1 MTVAIANL
9 AQLRKELG
17 VEGQAL
23 LDYAPYSKIGY
34 APQTYDQCA
43 VPFKLL
49 FGQITDYYTKKL
61 LVVWILLYPPNKEG
75 DHAEV
80 QFHSLD
86 PETKKLTR
94 HDDSNISA
102 TITTVAD
109 AFRTPKKG
117 SKSKHVA
124 LAKYY
129 FLEILAKRSEKP
141 EHRDELAIPISITRT
156 LVEGLKAACREFE
169 VETNASLLDT
179 QSRSQSATL
188 VDDDEDSV
196 LSDAPEDPFEPTQPI
211 TPATAPASVSKHAD
225 ILTRRNLPQQTYS
238 ASDTQLFE
246 DLTKLQDGEDEIHR
260 SKGEIVAEIAE
271 SKLALQ
277 EINEELRKNEEKN
290 RMFEEKLVRIAA
302 RREQLLEGVSAMEA
316 YKLGGEMMNK
326 R

>member
-34 APQTYDQCA
+34 APQTYDECA

-86 PETKKLTR
+86 PETKRLTR

-117 SKSKHVA
+117 SKSKHVQ
-124 LAKYY
+124 LRVKS
-129 FLEILAKRSEKP
+129 F
-141 EHRDELAIPISITRT
+141 
-156 LVEGLKAACREFE
+156 
-169 VETNASLLDT
+169 
-179 QSRSQSATL
+179 ATL
-188 VDDDEDSV
+188 APN
-196 LSDAPEDPFEPTQPI
+196 LSPTI
-211 TPATAPASVSKHAD
+211 TTTTTTTHYNYVNTAYFW
-225 ILTRRNLPQQTYS
+225 T
-238 ASDTQLFE
+238 
-246 DLTKLQDGEDEIHR
+246 
-260 SKGEIVAEIAE
+260 
-271 SKLALQ
+271 
-277 EINEELRKNEEKN
+277 
-290 RMFEEKLVRIAA
+290 
-302 RREQLLEGVSAMEA
+302 
-316 YKLGGEMMNK
+316 
-326 R
+326 

>member
-9 AQLRKELG
+9 AQLRKEIG

-34 APQTYDQCA
+34 APQSYDQCA

-129 FLEILAKRSEKP
+129 FLEILVKRSEKP
-141 EHRDELAIPISITRT
+141 EHRDELTIPISITRT
-156 LVEGLKAACREFE
+156 LVEGLKAACRDFE
-169 VETNASLLDT
+169 GEANASLLDT

-196 LSDAPEDPFEPTQPI
+196 LSDAPEDPFEPAQPI
-211 TPATAPASVSKHAD
+211 TPATVPASSK
-225 ILTRRNLPQQTYS
+225 
-238 ASDTQLFE
+238 
-246 DLTKLQDGEDEIHR
+246 
-260 SKGEIVAEIAE
+260 IVAEIAE
-271 SKLALQ
+271 TKRALQ
-277 EINEELRKNEEKN
+277 EIGETLREDEEKN
-290 RMFEEKLVRIAA
+290 RVIEEKLIKIAA
-302 RREQLLEGVSAMEA
+302 RREKLLEGMSAMEA
-316 YKLGGEMMNK
+316 YKLGGEMMKK
-326 R
+326 RRKFDEVLGNYAMRKI

>member
-169 VETNASLLDT
+169 AETNASLLDT
-179 QSRSQSATL
+179 QSRSRSATL

-196 LSDAPEDPFEPTQPI
+196 LSDAPEDP
-211 TPATAPASVSKHAD
+211 KHAD

>member
-9 AQLRKELG
+9 AQLRKEIG

-102 TITTVAD
+102 TITTIAD
-109 AFRTPKKG
+109 GFKTPKRG
-117 SKSKHVA
+117 SKSKYVA
-124 LAKYY
+124 LAK
-129 FLEILAKRSEKP
+129 
-141 EHRDELAIPISITRT
+141 
-156 LVEGLKAACREFE
+156 
-169 VETNASLLDT
+169 
-179 QSRSQSATL
+179 
-188 VDDDEDSV
+188 
-196 LSDAPEDPFEPTQPI
+196 
-211 TPATAPASVSKHAD
+211 
-225 ILTRRNLPQQTYS
+225 
-238 ASDTQLFE
+238 
-246 DLTKLQDGEDEIHR
+246 
-260 SKGEIVAEIAE
+260 
-271 SKLALQ
+271 
-277 EINEELRKNEEKN
+277 
-290 RMFEEKLVRIAA
+290 
-302 RREQLLEGVSAMEA
+302 
-316 YKLGGEMMNK
+316 
-326 R
+326 